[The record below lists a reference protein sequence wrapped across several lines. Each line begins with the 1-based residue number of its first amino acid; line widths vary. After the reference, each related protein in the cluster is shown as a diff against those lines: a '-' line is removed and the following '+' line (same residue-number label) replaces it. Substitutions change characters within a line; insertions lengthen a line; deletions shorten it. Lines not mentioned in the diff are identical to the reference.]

1 MLDAAPKYGLY
12 EDGHRH
18 DLMYT
23 DTGDFRFWVEE
34 AQRCSGDTILELAC
48 GTGGVCVAL
57 AQAGYAVT
65 GMDLSSRM
73 LEVARQKGEGKSVQ
87 VTWIERDM
95 RSFNLGARFS
105 LAILAGN
112 SLCHLLDRASIE
124 GGLSSVRH
132 HLEPEGRFIVS
143 VFVPSPALLDRHHST
158 EELFAE

>member
-1 MLDAAPKYGLY
+1 MLDTAPKYGLY
-12 EDGHRH
+12 EDGHLH
-18 DLMYT
+18 DLMYR
-23 DTGDFRFWVEE
+23 DTGDSRFWVEE